1 MRDFNRR
8 EKYDDF
14 DAIEDPDTGELLI
27 MEINPRVPACIQM
40 AMVSGI
46 NWAEI
51 IRTGKLMPTLW
62 FMQDAGWKIWE
73 LTPDDEYISWV
84 KFERNILTYY
94 KPKSWN

>member
-1 MRDFNRR
+1 MSITGEVNMRDFNRR

-14 DAIEDPDTGELLI
+14 DAIEDIEPI
-27 MEINPRVPACIQM
+27 VMQQ
-40 AMVSGI
+40 
-46 NWAEI
+46 NWCI

>member
-1 MRDFNRR
+1 MSIKGEVNMRDFNRR

-14 DAIEDPDTGELLI
+14 DAIEDIEPI
-27 MEINPRVPACIQM
+27 VMQQ
-40 AMVSGI
+40 
-46 NWAEI
+46 NWCI

>member
-8 EKYDDF
+8 EKYGDF
-14 DAIEDPDTGELLI
+14 DAIEDIEPI
-27 MEINPRVPACIQM
+27 
-40 AMVSGI
+40 AMQQ
-46 NWAEI
+46 NWCI